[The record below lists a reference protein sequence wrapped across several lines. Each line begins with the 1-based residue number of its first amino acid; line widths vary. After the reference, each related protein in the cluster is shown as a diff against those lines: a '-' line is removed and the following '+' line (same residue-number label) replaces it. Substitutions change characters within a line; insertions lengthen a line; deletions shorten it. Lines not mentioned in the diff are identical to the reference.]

1 MRLRLASSAD
11 APQVAEIY
19 EPIVRDTAISFE
31 LVPPSPEEM
40 AARIETTL
48 QNHVWIVADDHSKIA
63 GYAYAGKHR
72 DRAAYA
78 WSVDTTI
85 YVRDSVRG
93 KGVGRRLYRAVLQ
106 ILSAQNY
113 RMAFAGIAL
122 PNQASVALHESVGF
136 KHLGTYPEV
145 GFKFSQWHDVGW
157 WSRPLTSRPTAEEI
171 LPLGKL
177 KHLDDMLN

>member
-40 AARIETTL
+40 AARIKTTL